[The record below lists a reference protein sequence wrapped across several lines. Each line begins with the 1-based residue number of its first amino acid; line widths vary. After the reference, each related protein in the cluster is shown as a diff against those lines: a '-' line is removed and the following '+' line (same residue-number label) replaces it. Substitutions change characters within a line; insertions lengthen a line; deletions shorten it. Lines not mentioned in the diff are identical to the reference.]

1 MTPHGS
7 ATSAWPLRRAA
18 LNRSRLRTT
27 AAPTPSGGLG
37 STNLRRR
44 DASSTRS
51 WPFYTKSSAWMPSP
65 AINAQCRMFLC
76 RGSPTRGMTTGTR
89 AVRLPTSR
97 AAAHQR
103 RRHADRRATTT
114 DALTRARTPMLTLH
128 HFSRGR
134 LRTLP
139 PPPCCCAAARSL
151 QPPRSDGCA
160 SS

>member
-1 MTPHGS
+1 
-7 ATSAWPLRRAA
+7 
-18 LNRSRLRTT
+18 
-27 AAPTPSGGLG
+27 
-37 STNLRRR
+37 
-44 DASSTRS
+44 
-51 WPFYTKSSAWMPSP
+51 
-65 AINAQCRMFLC
+65 MFLC

-97 AAAHQR
+97 AATHQR
-103 RRHADRRATTT
+103 HRHADRRATTT

-160 SS
+160 SSCRRLLTVKIRQPSHEFTFGVGISFIPYPLVLTPVV